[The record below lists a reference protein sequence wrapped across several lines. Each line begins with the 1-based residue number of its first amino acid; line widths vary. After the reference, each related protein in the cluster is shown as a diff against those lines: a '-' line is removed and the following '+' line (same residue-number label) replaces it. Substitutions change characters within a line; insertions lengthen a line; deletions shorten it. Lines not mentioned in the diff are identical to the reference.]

1 MTKQRRRQNKKVQA
15 ARSRRRHIEYSMNR
29 RERDL
34 KCRCPE
40 GDGDG
45 GENCKVAPF
54 LFSNCRDMLCEVS
67 EDILDFYRRFPGGK
81 NTLVE
86 VRTGSDCICHDQTG
100 RAKSLWST
108 ELIPKGT
115 HICPYVGEV
124 YDRKPRSGHYRF
136 HFGDNYYLD
145 AEHDRYDIGYLYVN
159 QLYDSSI
166 ANPPNYGRYANTV
179 YRRNVSTHSN
189 NCMFDVSQ
197 DGNNIVWIVATC
209 DIAANQEIL
218 VDYSG
223 LEVK

>member
-1 MTKQRRRQNKKVQA
+1 MKTVKLHLSSSVTA
-15 ARSRRRHIEYSMNR
+15 
-29 RERDL
+29 
-34 KCRCPE
+34 
-40 GDGDG
+40 G
-45 GENCKVAPF
+45 
-54 LFSNCRDMLCEVS
+54 
-67 EDILDFYRRFPGGK
+67 
-81 NTLVE
+81 
-86 VRTGSDCICHDQTG
+86 ICYV
-100 RAKSLWST
+100 KSLKMSKTSIADFQVVKTPW
-108 ELIPKGT
+108 LR
-115 HICPYVGEV
+115 YVPDLTV
-124 YDRKPRSGHYRF
+124 YVRIRRVWPSHSG
-136 HFGDNYYLD
+136 
-145 AEHDRYDIGYLYVN
+145 YDIGYLYVN